1 MIIDIERQ
9 NDVCV
14 LHCKGRFIAGP
25 DLEYMQS
32 KMDEIKKLNCRRV
45 LVDLREVPAIGSMG
59 VSLIVGVY
67 TSVIRKPSGR
77 FVLAGA
83 GAPIQHVL
91 DLTGLSTVIPQAS
104 DLASGLAMLRADA
117 PMDPKALSKNV
128 PAN

>member
-67 TSVIRKPSGR
+67 TSVARCGGR
-77 FVLAGA
+77 FVLVGVV
-83 GAPIQHVL
+83 PLVRQVL
-91 DLTGLSTVIPQAS
+91 DLTRLSTIIPIAP
-104 DLASGLAMLRADA
+104 DMESGLAALCELTSCASAHANARAG
-117 PMDPKALSKNV
+117 
-128 PAN
+128 